1 MPRPHPPERNATEK
15 GRPAATSSPRLS
27 QQLEELARRAAASET
42 VSLREV
48 VSSFQ
53 GRGGGA
59 LLLLLVLPFCL
70 PLPVP
75 GLSTVFGLA
84 IAFLGLRQTLGQGPR
99 LPKAIAE
106 RRLPA
111 KAFSAL
117 LFRALPA
124 LRTLERLAKPRLAW
138 LSENRAARQG
148 HGVAIMI
155 MALLL
160 SLPVPV
166 PFTNFVPALAVAL
179 LALGEMERDG
189 GWILAGYVVAGAAL
203 LLFVLLFLGPVVGLH
218 RLLSTAGSTGG

>member
-1 MPRPHPPERNATEK
+1 MPRPHPSEKEPTGK
-15 GRPAATSSPRLS
+15 GRAAKSSFPRLS

-42 VSLREV
+42 LSLREAV
-48 VSSFQ
+48 LSFQ
-53 GRGGGA
+53 GRGGGV
-59 LLLLLVLPFCL
+59 LQLLLVLPFCL

-75 GLSTVFGLA
+75 GLSTAFGLA
-84 IAFLGLRQTLGQGPR
+84 LAFLGLRQTLGQGPW
-99 LPKAIAE
+99 LPKAVAE

-117 LFRALPA
+117 LLRALPA
-124 LRTLERLAKPRLAW
+124 LRIFEHLARPRLVW
-138 LSENRAARQG
+138 LSESRAARQG

-179 LALGEMERDG
+179 LALGGMERDG

-203 LLFVLLFLGPVVGLH
+203 LLFALLFLGPVVGLH
-218 RLLSTAGSTGG
+218 RLLFTTRSGGE